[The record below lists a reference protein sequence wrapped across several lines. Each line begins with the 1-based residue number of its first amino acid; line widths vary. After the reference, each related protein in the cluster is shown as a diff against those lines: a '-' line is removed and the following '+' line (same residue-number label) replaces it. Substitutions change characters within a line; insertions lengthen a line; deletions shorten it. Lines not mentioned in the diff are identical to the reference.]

1 MNDNA
6 ILGKQVSMDFSGK
19 NVLIV
24 GGSSGIGN
32 GVAHAFRNRGAQ
44 VCVWGTRSLA
54 ADYAGEEGSDLS
66 GLSYACVD
74 VADYDAVA
82 NAADPFDRLDVLV
95 LCQGTVIYE
104 RGEFE
109 MAGFEKVMT
118 VNLNSM
124 MACAT
129 RFHDS
134 LADGGGSL
142 VMLSS
147 NAAYRTTL
155 GNPAYNASKAGVL
168 GLVRSLSQAW
178 IGEGIRVNGV
188 APGLVDTKL
197 TKVMTEHPERRKWAL
212 SMIPSKRLGTPDDI
226 AGAVLYLAS
235 PLADYV
241 VGQTITVDGGASL

>member
-1 MNDNA
+1 MN
-6 ILGKQVSMDFSGK
+6 FSGK
-19 NVLIV
+19 NVLVV

-32 GVAHAFRNRGAQ
+32 GVAHAFRKLGAQ
-44 VCVWGTRSLA
+44 VCVWGTRPSLTDYEG
-54 ADYAGEEGSDLS
+54 ADGSDLS

-74 VADYDAVA
+74 VSNYDAVA
-82 NAADPFDRLDVLV
+82 NAPDPFERLDVLV
-95 LCQGTVIYE
+95 LCQGTVIYQ

-109 MAGFEKVMT
+109 MDGFEKVMA

-124 MACAT
+124 MACAI
-129 RFHDS
+129 RFHDA

-147 NAAYRTTL
+147 TAAHRTTF
-155 GNPAYNASKAGVL
+155 GNPAYNASKAGIL
-168 GLVRSLSQAW
+168 GLVRSLAQAW

-197 TKVMTEHPERRKWAL
+197 TKVTTEHPERRKWAL
-212 SMIPSKRLGTPDDI
+212 SMIPARRLGTPEDI
-226 AGAVLYLAS
+226 AGAVLFLAS

>member
-6 ILGKQVSMDFSGK
+6 ILGKKVSMDFSGK

-44 VCVWGTRSLA
+44 VCVWGTRSSA

-74 VADYDAVA
+74 VADYNALA

-129 RFHDS
+129 RFHDL

-178 IGEGIRVNGV
+178 IGDGIRVNGV

>member
-1 MNDNA
+1 MN
-6 ILGKQVSMDFSGK
+6 FSGK
-19 NVLIV
+19 NVLVV

-32 GVAHAFRNRGAQ
+32 GVAHAFRKLGAQ
-44 VCVWGTRSLA
+44 VCVWGTRPSLTDYEG
-54 ADYAGEEGSDLS
+54 ADGSDLS

-74 VADYDAVA
+74 VSNYDAVA
-82 NAADPFDRLDVLV
+82 NAPDPFERLDVLV
-95 LCQGTVIYE
+95 LCQGTVIYQ

-109 MAGFEKVMT
+109 MDGFEKVMA

-124 MACAT
+124 MACAM
-129 RFHDS
+129 RFHDA

-142 VMLSS
+142 IMLSS
-147 NAAYRTTL
+147 TAAHRTTF
-155 GNPAYNASKAGVL
+155 GNPAYNASKAGIL
-168 GLVRSLSQAW
+168 GLVRSLAQAW

-197 TKVMTEHPERRKWAL
+197 TKVTTEHPERRKWAL
-212 SMIPSKRLGTPDDI
+212 SMIPARRLGTPEDI
-226 AGAVLYLAS
+226 AGAVLFLAS

>member
-1 MNDNA
+1 M
-6 ILGKQVSMDFSGK
+6 
-19 NVLIV
+19 
-24 GGSSGIGN
+24 
-32 GVAHAFRNRGAQ
+32 AHAFRNRGAQ
-44 VCVWGTRSLA
+44 VCVWGTRSSA

-74 VADYDAVA
+74 VADYNAVA

-129 RFHDS
+129 RFHDL

-178 IGEGIRVNGV
+178 IGDGIRVNGV

>member
-44 VCVWGTRSLA
+44 VCVWGTRSSA

-74 VADYDAVA
+74 VADFDAVT

-118 VNLNSM
+118 VNLSSM

-129 RFHDS
+129 RFHDM

>member
-1 MNDNA
+1 MN
-6 ILGKQVSMDFSGK
+6 FSGK
-19 NVLIV
+19 NVLVV

-32 GVAHAFRNRGAQ
+32 GVAHAFRKLGAQ
-44 VCVWGTRSLA
+44 VCVWGTRPSPTDYEG
-54 ADYAGEEGSDLS
+54 ADGSDLS

-74 VADYDAVA
+74 VSNYDAVA
-82 NAADPFDRLDVLV
+82 SAPEPFERLDVLV
-95 LCQGTVIYE
+95 LCQGTVIYQ
-104 RGEFE
+104 RGEFG
-109 MAGFEKVMT
+109 MDGFEKVMA

-124 MACAT
+124 MACAI
-129 RFHDS
+129 RFHDA

-147 NAAYRTTL
+147 TAAHRTTF
-155 GNPAYNASKAGVL
+155 GNPAYNASKAGIL
-168 GLVRSLSQAW
+168 GLVRSLAQAW

-197 TKVMTEHPERRKWAL
+197 TKVTTEHPERRKWAL
-212 SMIPSKRLGTPDDI
+212 SMIPARRLGTPEDI
-226 AGAVLYLAS
+226 AGAVLFLAS